1 MNAGAG
7 LTLRLGMGAARPL
20 TLESGLRSSYRSRI
34 NRPGKVTSR
43 EQQKEQ
49 HLFFFFFFFPLNYN
63 TTLVIRQVFWLPQTL
78 DILFLT
84 TAATYVIIII

>member
-1 MNAGAG
+1 MGAGA
-7 LTLRLGMGAARPL
+7 GMGAA
-20 TLESGLRSSYRSRI
+20 S
-34 NRPGKVTSR
+34 KVTGR
-43 EQQKEQ
+43 ELQKEQ
-49 HLFFFFFFFPLNYN
+49 RFFFFFFPLNYN